1 MSPDELTIEADFSG
15 HGSILESDVLITDW
29 STIAEEFS
37 FTTLK
42 PSLFID
48 TPMKV
53 INPDYEQVGI
63 TPTDITLRNQ
73 IGRSLDP
80 ADLSDLED
88 VIDDMV
94 TNSSSW
100 NDRIRKI
107 RDGFIYNLGHGGEAA
122 GEYILGEIL
131 AKQEGKDITA
141 AGALAAEEGGRTDE

>member
-73 IGRSLDP
+73 IGHSLDP
-80 ADLSDLED
+80 KDLSELEG

-100 NDRIRKI
+100 NDRIRQ
-107 RDGFIYNLGHGGEAA
+107 NP
-122 GEYILGEIL
+122 
-131 AKQEGKDITA
+131 
-141 AGALAAEEGGRTDE
+141 